1 MISYRSE
8 KHKLQF
14 SHIPKSGCQSVR
26 KFLLQINEENIN
38 IDIWSKEFE
47 KKYIIRT
54 TNTLSGYKHY
64 SLTRNPYSRIVSCYF
79 NKIVG
84 VNWDKFK
91 RHFRRKYIGTRPTF
105 REFIIRLNQGILNAN
120 EHWTP
125 QHKLINNQNT
135 KIFKLEDKE
144 SIDNEMLKET
154 GFKFTHFKARHHM
167 HNVFDS
173 DHFVGDKSY
182 EYLVDFFNSSSQPIY
197 KNFFDEEIKSIVF
210 NLYELDFINFSYS
223 KNL

>member
-1 MISYRSE
+1 M
-8 KHKLQF
+8 
-14 SHIPKSGCQSVR
+14 
-26 KFLLQINEENIN
+26 
-38 IDIWSKEFE
+38 
-47 KKYIIRT
+47 
-54 TNTLSGYKHY
+54 
-64 SLTRNPYSRIVSCYF
+64 
-79 NKIVG
+79 
-84 VNWDKFK
+84 
-91 RHFRRKYIGTRPTF
+91 
-105 REFIIRLNQGILNAN
+105 NAN

-182 EYLVDFFNSSSQPIY
+182 EYLVDFFNNSSQPIY